1 MRSALATR
9 EEILII
15 DDHPQNLKLAR
26 IVVSGAGFVVR
37 TASDAEEGLH
47 ALASFSPRLILLDL
61 QLPGID
67 GLALTRRLKSD
78 PARRDILVI
87 ALTAYAMPGD
97 EERAREAGCDGYLT
111 KPVDI
116 KTLADTIIGFLARPS
131 ES

>member
-1 MRSALATR
+1 MS
-9 EEILII
+9 E
-15 DDHPQNLKLAR
+15 
-26 IVVSGAGFVVR
+26 AGFVVR
-37 TASDAEEGLH
+37 TAADAEEGLH

-78 PARRDILVI
+78 PARRNILVI
-87 ALTAYAMPGD
+87 ALTARAMPGD

-116 KTLADTIIGFLARPS
+116 KTLADTITGFLARPS
-131 ES
+131 ER